1 MSNKAIKNKDTGGE
15 KTKLKFPIRK
25 KNKHNAFCLPQKK
38 PTTTLIHI
46 LLSLVSISP

>member
-25 KNKHNAFCLPQKK
+25 KNHNAFCLPQKK

-46 LLSLVSISP
+46 LLSVVSNSP